1 MILSAVIILISCMAL
16 SAIMIKRIIVH
27 PVVIKMA
34 GIALL
39 EFAVMEYALILTNY
53 DTLVSLDR
61 TMYFALN
68 SVNLIIP
75 EISLIMNLGI
85 ALFFV
90 SSVCFFRVFSKNKKL
105 LLLAPIALFLFINHP
120 HICEKLYI
128 HSCVVDKT
136 GRLALQYENSLKAFN
151 IVIIIIYAI
160 LPYAAYIGMYFK
172 TKLLYKRKTYIFSV
186 IIIFLMDIVVYS
198 GVIFGKLGTY
208 FILNLNLLKYPN
220 KIIRI
225 DSGVFS
231 LIYVGFM
238 IIIII
243 VTMLRFKPFGKHA
256 KRNVMNYNSMPMTVS
271 MLLHGYK
278 NAFVAIEM
286 FSDSNNNSFLGTS
299 EKRFERI
306 HEIAIENEENIKRI
320 IDVINGKQGL
330 SLIKTEHSV
339 DKLINKAICGMNET
353 GDIRIDFNSDKKL
366 KVFADEYHFREALIC
381 ILNNAAEALH
391 DKDTDK
397 CISINTGLD
406 GKDVYIEIS
415 DNGCGMSSTKN
426 IFNPLY
432 SSKNGVANFGIGLTY
447 AREIIEAHNG
457 IINIKSKK
465 NDGTVVQIII
475 NSDSCSTK
483 KEVQLY
489 GEKN

>member
-1 MILSAVIILISCMAL
+1 MVL

-39 EFAVMEYALILTNY
+39 EFAVLEYALILTNY

-85 ALFFV
+85 SLLFV
-90 SSVCFFRVFSKNKKL
+90 SSVCFLRVFRNNKKL
-105 LLLAPIALFLFINHP
+105 LILLLAPIGLFLVINHP

-128 HSCVVDKT
+128 HSCAIDASGKT
-136 GRLALQYENSLKAFN
+136 TLLYENTLRICN
-151 IVIIIIYAI
+151 IVLIIAYAV

-172 TKLLYKRKTYIFSV
+172 TKLLYKRRNYIFSV

-198 GVIFGKLGTY
+198 GVVFGNLGTY
-208 FILNLNLLKYPN
+208 FIINLNLLKYPN
-220 KIIRI
+220 KIARI

-231 LIYVGFM
+231 LIYVAF
-238 IIIII
+238 IIIVII
-243 VTMLRFKPFGKHA
+243 VTMIKFKPFGKHA
-256 KRNVMNYNSMPMTVS
+256 KRNVMNYNSMPTTVS

-286 FSDSNNNSFLGTS
+286 FSDSNNNAFLGTS

-320 IDVINGKQGL
+320 IDVINGERSL

-339 DKLINKAICGMNET
+339 DKLINKAVSGMKDA
-353 GDIRIDFNSDKKL
+353 GDISIEFNSDKKI
-366 KVFADEYHFREALIC
+366 KIYADEYHFREALIC
-381 ILNNAAEALH
+381 LLNNAAEALR
-391 DKDTDK
+391 DKEADK
-397 CISINTGLD
+397 RIIINAGVD
-406 GKDVYIEIS
+406 GKDVYIEIA
-415 DNGCGMSSTKN
+415 DNGCGMSSTKG